1 MVTLQQYVDMMCTD
15 HAAAADRIVAQP
27 GTITGSIGVI
37 DGKLNLAPAL
47 RQLGIDVESVSEGK
61 NALVDSWY
69 NGFTR
74 KQKRWSDSMLD
85 RLVYHH
91 HHLCAAC

>member
-1 MVTLQQYVDMMCTD
+1 MCND

-47 RQLGIDVESVSEGK
+47 KQFGIDVETVSVGK
-61 NALVDSWY
+61 NALMESWY
-69 NGFTR
+69 TGVTR
-74 KQKRWSDSMLD
+74 QQQRWADSILD
-85 RLVYHH
+85 RLIHH
-91 HHLCAAC
+91 HHPICVSR

>member
-1 MVTLQQYVDMMCTD
+1 MVSLQPCADMMCTD

-27 GTITGSIGVI
+27 GTITGSIGLI

-47 RQLGIDVESVSEGK
+47 KQLGIDVETVSVGK

-69 NGFTR
+69 TGVTR
-74 KQKRWSDSMLD
+74 KQQRWADSMMD
-85 RLVYHH
+85 RLVHH
-91 HHLCAAC
+91 HHLCVAC

>member
-1 MVTLQQYVDMMCTD
+1 MVSLQPCPDLMCTD

-37 DGKLNLAPAL
+37 DGKLNWAPAL
-47 RQLGIDVESVSEGK
+47 KQLGIDVETVSVGK

-69 NGFTR
+69 TGITR
-74 KQKRWSDSMLD
+74 KQRRWADSTMD
-85 RLVYHH
+85 GLVHH
-91 HHLCAAC
+91 QLLYVSC